1 MYRVFFVTAAVFG
14 AALIAAPAVAD
25 EAPAE
30 AKPVRHRQVE
40 RAPAPVRAAP
50 ERTAAAQPS
59 WTGAQVGGQGGVS
72 STAQGFA
79 EPGAHLFPDC
89 VGIYSS
95 YCSETPFSFS
105 ANKTTAT
112 GGGFLGYRVQFGTVV
127 AGIEGD
133 INAKSGSNSYSY
145 SGSNLYRSEMFNG
158 SASQGADG
166 SIRGRLGL
174 LVTPWTL
181 VYGTTGV
188 AFGKVS
194 GSFAYNAH
202 EIDGL
207 GGAYA
212 TGGGSWSTTRTG
224 LTGGAGIETLITQ
237 ALTLRLE
244 YRYTDLGRF
253 SENVGLNTFCDT
265 TCRSPS
271 SNALINLHP
280 TFQTVMVG
288 VGYNF

>member
-40 RAPAPVRAAP
+40 RAPSPVRAAP

-72 STAQGFA
+72 PMAQGFA
-79 EPGAHLFPDC
+79 EPGSHLFPAIC
-89 VGIYSS
+89 VPSS
-95 YCSETPFSFS
+95 YCVETPFSS
-105 ANKTTAT
+105 SGNKTSAT
-112 GGGFLGYRVQFGTVV
+112 GGGFLGYRIQFGSVV

-133 INAKSGSNSYSY
+133 INAKSASSSYSQ
-145 SGSNLYRSEMFNG
+145 SGSDLFRSETFTG
-158 SASQGADG
+158 TASQGADG
-166 SIRGRLGL
+166 SIRGRLGY
-174 LVTPWTL
+174 LVTPWTM
-181 VYGTTGV
+181 VYGTGGV

-194 GSFAYNAH
+194 GSFAYNAR
-202 EIDGL
+202 EIDGA

-237 ALTLRLE
+237 ALTL
-244 YRYTDLGRF
+244 G
-253 SENVGLNTFCDT
+253 
-265 TCRSPS
+265 
-271 SNALINLHP
+271 
-280 TFQTVMVG
+280 
-288 VGYNF
+288 